1 MSHYDA
7 IIVGAGA
14 AGLFC
19 AANIK
24 SDKKVLILEKNKKVG
39 LKIQISGGG
48 RCNFTNLSVSHKD
61 FISKNLHF
69 SKSALSQYNSSEF
82 IDLVEKNEIDFY
94 EKKLGQLFCKKNS
107 LEIINMLL
115 KLCKK
120 NSHHIKTEVEV
131 RSCTY
136 KEKFFEIKTDKDS
149 YTALNIV
156 IASGGLSFPKL
167 GVSDIGYRIASKFG
181 MDLEE
186 NYPSLVP
193 FLYSGYKGLSGISLP
208 VDIKVNKK
216 KISDDLLFTHRG
228 FSGPAVLKIS
238 LYWNPGDE
246 IFVDFLPEFNLEE
259 HLHKLKKTKQN
270 SKVKKA
276 LIEYL
281 PERLVQHWFKDL
293 DKTFQ
298 ETSFKEIIRICEKL
312 KNWSFIPEGTEGY
325 KKAEVTKGG
334 VSTKDLNSKSMESKK
349 MEGLYFIGEVVD
361 VTGLLGGYNFQWAWS
376 SAYSCAKD
384 INNG

>member
-24 SDKKVLILEKNKKVG
+24 TGKKVLILEKNKKVG

-48 RCNFTNLSVSHKD
+48 RCNFTNLSVSSKD
-61 FISKNLHF
+61 FVSQNIHY
-69 SKSALSQYNSSEF
+69 SKSALASYDSGNF
-82 IDLVEKNEIDFY
+82 IELVDSHEINFY
-94 EKKLGQLFCKKNS
+94 EKKLGQMFCKKNS

-115 KLCKK
+115 RLCKQR
-120 NSHHIKTEVEV
+120 STQIETEVEV
-131 RSCTY
+131 RACSF
-136 KEKFFEIKTDKDS
+136 KQDHFEIKTDKQT
-149 YTALNIV
+149 YTATKVV

-167 GVSDIGYRIASKFG
+167 GVSDIGYRIANKFG
-181 MDLEE
+181 MELEQ

-193 FLYSGYKGLSGISLP
+193 FLYSGFKDLSGISLP
-208 VDIKVNKK
+208 VEIKLKK
-216 KISDDLLFTHRG
+216 KLIADDFLFTHRG
-228 FSGPAVLKIS
+228 FSGPAILKIS

-246 IFVDFLPEFNLEE
+246 MTIDFLPGIKIEDSLM
-259 HLHKLKKTKQN
+259 KLKKTKPN
-270 SKVKKA
+270 MKIKKS
-276 LIEYL
+276 LIEFL
-281 PERLVQHWFKDL
+281 PERFVDIWFENL

-298 ETSFKEIIRICEKL
+298 ETSFKDISKINQKL
-312 KNWSFIPEGTEGY
+312 KAWSFIPEGTEGY

-334 VSTKDLNSKSMESKK
+334 VSTKDLDSKSMESKTMK
-349 MEGLYFIGEVVD
+349 GLYFIGEVVD

-384 INNG
+384 INND